1 LMKWAA
7 VASVLLLISMGGY
20 FGFYNKNEGPVDIS
34 KTINK
39 HIQPNKDVAPGGSK
53 AILTLADGSI
63 INLDSAQNGTL
74 ATQGNIKVI
83 KGEDGQLLYY
93 VDQENSNAV
102 GYNTISTPRG
112 GKYEIVLSDGTKVWL
127 NAASSLKFPASFT
140 GKIREVVLTGEGY
153 FEVAKNA
160 MMPFQVKVD
169 HMTVE
174 VLGTHFN
181 VNAYS
186 EEPDIETTLLEGS
199 IKIKKAGKVQI
210 LSPGEQA
217 KFTSSG
223 IFINKNAD
231 LQQVMAW
238 KEGFFLFDN
247 TDIYTLMR
255 QVARWYDVE
264 VNFEGKI
271 AVEGFTGKISRNVPL
286 SKFLKV
292 LELNEMHIKTEGK
305 KITIIP

>member
-1 LMKWAA
+1 L
-7 VASVLLLISMGGY
+7 
-20 FGFYNKNEGPVDIS
+20 
-34 KTINK
+34 
-39 HIQPNKDVAPGGSK
+39 
-53 AILTLADGSI
+53 
-63 INLDSAQNGTL
+63 
-74 ATQGNIKVI
+74 
-83 KGEDGQLLYY
+83 
-93 VDQENSNAV
+93 
-102 GYNTISTPRG
+102 R
-112 GKYEIVLSDGTKVWL
+112 
-127 NAASSLKFPASFT
+127 
-140 GKIREVVLTGEGY
+140 GEGY

-160 MMPFQVKVD
+160 LMPFHVKVD
-169 HMTVE
+169 HMTIE

-223 IFINKNAD
+223 IFLNKNAD